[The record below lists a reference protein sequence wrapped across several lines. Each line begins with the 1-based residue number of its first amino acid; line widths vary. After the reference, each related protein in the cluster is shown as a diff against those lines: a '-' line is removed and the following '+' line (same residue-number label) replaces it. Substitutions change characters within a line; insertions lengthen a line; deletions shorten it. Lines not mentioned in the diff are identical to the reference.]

1 MQPLGPNPRN
11 QWQATDE
18 SVDLRRPVLDS
29 RPISFAARPQR
40 LTLDL
45 TRTALIIVD
54 MQNDFCDPGGWLASI
69 GVDLSG
75 ARAPI
80 PAIAALLPVLRRA
93 DVPVIWLNWGNR
105 PDRGNLP
112 PGVLH
117 IYDPAGSGVGIGS
130 PLPGS
135 GAPMLQVDS
144 WATEIVDGLGP
155 SKEDIH
161 VAKYRISGFF
171 DTPLDSILRN
181 LRVDTLLFAGV
192 NADQC
197 VLATLSDA
205 ACMGY
210 DVVLLEDAV
219 GTTSPDFCMD
229 ATVYN
234 VRQCFGFTT
243 RTDELH
249 AALA

>member
-11 QWQATDE
+11 QWQAADD
-18 SVDLRRPVLDS
+18 SIDLRRPVLDP
-29 RPISFAARPQR
+29 RPISFAAQPQR

-45 TRTALIIVD
+45 TRTALIVVD
-54 MQNDFCDPGGWLASI
+54 MQNDFCAPGGWLASI

-80 PAIAALLPVLRRA
+80 PAIAALLPVLRQA

-117 IYDPAGSGVGIGS
+117 IYDPAGNGVGIGS

-135 GAPMLQVDS
+135 GAPVLQVDS
-144 WATEIVDGLGP
+144 WATGIVDGLGP

-205 ACMGY
+205 ACLGY

-219 GTTSPDFCMD
+219 GTTSPEYCMD